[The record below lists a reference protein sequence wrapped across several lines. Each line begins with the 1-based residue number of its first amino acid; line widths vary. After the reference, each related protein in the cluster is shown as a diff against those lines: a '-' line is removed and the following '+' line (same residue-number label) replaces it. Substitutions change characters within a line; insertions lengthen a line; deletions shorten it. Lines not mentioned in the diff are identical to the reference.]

1 MEKIQDE
8 RKDVKKIKTR
18 ESNSCP
24 LLAGSTS
31 SKLKE
36 KNQVGQ
42 QGDLNFVRPKCVR
55 NYKKQHIFENTIIL
69 PLLDLPASCN
79 EHSSLLAVFAVKLT
93 TNIV

>member
-1 MEKIQDE
+1 MWQHVSIFVVPSEQPEKKIQEAAMEKIQDE

-42 QGDLNFVRPKCVR
+42 QGGLNFVC
-55 NYKKQHIFENTIIL
+55 KKLQITTHFRKHHHFTSTGF
-69 PLLDLPASCN
+69 A
-79 EHSSLLAVFAVKLT
+79 SLL
-93 TNIV
+93 